1 MKRTHFTSL
10 FLLVALLFALG
21 CESYPMGMSKEEW
34 VLLSPEQQAQARQ
47 QQAAID
53 AENRRI
59 AAEEEARQRQIDA
72 DEHARRQAELEHR
85 YSHAR
90 YGDIVSITVEGGQMK
105 FSGDHRTYEP
115 VAFDLVRGESKTI
128 VFRRDDKPKYT
139 LSVVVRLSDDG
150 RTFYFD
156 DSSSKRL
163 TFIEKTWDR
172 GQVYTIAI
180 HRNGNSEPKNV
191 NFTLRYRPVRG
202 RY

>member
-1 MKRTHFTSL
+1 
-10 FLLVALLFALG
+10 
-21 CESYPMGMSKEEW
+21 MGMSKEEW
-34 VLLSPEQQAQARQ
+34 VLLSPEQQAQATQ

-59 AAEEEARQRQIDA
+59 AAEEEARRRQIEA

-85 YSHAR
+85 YRHAR
-90 YGDIVSITVEGGQMK
+90 YGDIVSVNIEGGQLQ
-105 FSGDHRTYEP
+105 FDGDHRTYEP

-128 VFRRDDKPKYT
+128 VIRRDDKPKYT
-139 LSVVVRLSDDG
+139 VSVVVRLSDDG

-163 TFIEKTWDR
+163 TLIEKTWDR
-172 GQVYTIAI
+172 GQVYTIAN
-180 HRNGNSEPKNV
+180 HKNSNAEPRNV
-191 NFTLRYRPVRG
+191 TFTLRYRPVRG